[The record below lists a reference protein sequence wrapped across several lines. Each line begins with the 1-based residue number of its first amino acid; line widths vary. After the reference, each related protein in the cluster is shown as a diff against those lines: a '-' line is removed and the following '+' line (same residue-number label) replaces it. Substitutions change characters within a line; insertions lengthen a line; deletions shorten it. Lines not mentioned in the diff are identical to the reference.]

1 MVWQGLCAQRQGEGG
16 MGPKSGSKKRSNRA
30 DAVPTRSHAH
40 LHPQT
45 NPFGESETKGS
56 PAALRLRGLPFSVT
70 IQDVL
75 AFFAQHDVADR
86 IADGPGAAQLLP
98 KGNGR
103 PSGQAVVQMRSRAD
117 AEFARSRLSGQCIGN
132 RYMEVFVYGG
142 EDCEG
147 EQGTQGDVNS
157 GGNEAAIP
165 PGGGAGLWPL
175 QQPQD
180 MASNW
185 GAAAA
190 FMPWGAGLPPPPVPS
205 AGAAGAGLPG
215 GPGAAGVTEDN
226 MAALFGFLW
235 QGQEA

>member
-70 IQDVL
+70 VQDVL

-103 PSGQAVVQMRSRAD
+103 PSGQAVGQMRSRAD
-117 AEFARSRLSGQCIGN
+117 AEFAQSRLSGQCIGQ

-142 EDCEG
+142 EGGGDS
-147 EQGTQGDVNS
+147 EQVGTQGEVS
-157 GGNEAAIP
+157 GAAATETVAA
-165 PGGGAGLWPL
+165 PGGGGAPWGQP
-175 QQPQD
+175 QPQD
-180 MASNW
+180 MASSW
-185 GAAAA
+185 GAY
-190 FMPWGAGLPPPPVPS
+190 MPWAGLAPPP
-205 AGAAGAGLPG
+205 APG
-215 GPGAAGVTEDN
+215 
-226 MAALFGFLW
+226 
-235 QGQEA
+235 